1 MLRLQPFRVLAPL
14 LLAAL
19 AGPSSLAAQD
29 FFFGAPR
36 GSVTFRVG
44 RLLARSE
51 GEVFDHTF
59 RNLTVEPEDL
69 NALAVGVDL
78 ALRVAERVDIVAG
91 AGFSW
96 TSIPSELIHWV
107 EEENDEPIRQ
117 TTSFSQVPL
126 TLGARLYLTPRG
138 REVSRFAW
146 IPARAT
152 LFVTAGAGMTHHAY
166 EQEGDFVDEETLD
179 IFTDEL
185 HTSGWAG
192 LVYIGGGAE
201 LRVSTRAA
209 LVADARYSRG
219 SGRAAGD
226 FSGLDQTDR
235 EDIALGGLAMSVGL
249 AVTF

>member
-1 MLRLQPFRVLAPL
+1 MRRPRPLRVLPAL
-14 LLAAL
+14 ILAAL
-19 AGPSSLAAQD
+19 AAPSTVAAQD
-29 FFFGAPR
+29 FYFGAPR
-36 GSVTFRVG
+36 GSITLRVG

-69 NALAVGVDL
+69 NAFAVGVDL
-78 ALRVAERVDIVAG
+78 ALRIAERADLVAG

-96 TSIPSELIHWV
+96 TNIPSELIHWV
-107 EEENDEPIRQ
+107 EEDTDEPIRQ

-138 REVSRFAW
+138 RSISRFAW
-146 IPARAT
+146 IPARAA
-152 LFVTAGAGMTHHAY
+152 LYATAGAGVTHHVY

-185 HTSGWAG
+185 RSSGWAG
-192 LVYIGGGAE
+192 LVYLGGGAQ

-209 LVADARYSRG
+209 LVAEARYSRG

-235 EDIALGGLAMSVGL
+235 EDIALGGLALSVGL

>member
-1 MLRLQPFRVLAPL
+1 MLRLRPLRVLPAL
-14 LLAAL
+14 VLTAL

-36 GSVTFRVG
+36 ASATVRVG

-51 GEVFDHTF
+51 GEVFEHTF

-69 NALAVGVDL
+69 NALAIGVDL
-78 ALRVAERVDIVAG
+78 ALRVAERADVVVG
-91 AGFSW
+91 AGFSS
-96 TSIPSELIHWV
+96 TSVRSQFHHWV
-107 EEENDEPIRQ
+107 DEDDQPIRQ
-117 TTSFSQVPL
+117 TTHFHQVPL

-138 REVSRFAW
+138 RSISRFAW
-146 IPARAT
+146 IPARAA
-152 LFVTAGAGMTHHAY
+152 LYATAGAGMAHHVY
-166 EQEGDFVDEETLD
+166 EQEGDFVDEESLD

-185 HTSGWAG
+185 QSSGWAG